1 MCCATRYKRLL
12 SAWNS
17 SYCQKFAFGVKAV
30 ERAGGRILV
39 FIHIF
44 WISDHHL
51 GRGATLE
58 NQPALKTKRGIV
70 PRNCVYEDQ
79 GRTGGGWCSF
89 RKFCA
94 VWVVWFVD
102 DRRAVAGDERP
113 PHPASMKRKQSFS
126 FFAAAHSGSRV
137 AAEDPHRSVIIRGTD
152 ELIEPF
158 VELGE

>member
-1 MCCATRYKRLL
+1 MCCASRYKRLL

-17 SYCQKFAFGVKAV
+17 SHCQEFAFGVKAV
-30 ERAGGRILV
+30 ERAGGRILI

-79 GRTGGGWCSF
+79 GRTGGGGVAFASF
-89 RKFCA
+89 VLSGLFGLWMTVAPLPEMKG
-94 VWVVWFVD
+94 
-102 DRRAVAGDERP
+102 RR
-113 PHPASMKRKQSFS
+113 
-126 FFAAAHSGSRV
+126 
-137 AAEDPHRSVIIRGTD
+137 IRQA
-152 ELIEPF
+152 
-158 VELGE
+158 